1 MNATEEQ
8 SLRLIADNIK
18 LRQDLDVA
26 RRDLAD
32 KNREIEVLRSDR
44 ANALERVV
52 KAETAI
58 QAHADTKKSPDY
70 SYWPDPI
77 DYKLWVVLT
86 DG

>member
-1 MNATEEQ
+1 MNVTEDQ

-18 LRQDLDVA
+18 LRQDLDAA

-32 KNREIEVLRSDR
+32 KDREIEVLRRDR
-44 ANALERVV
+44 ANALDRVV

-58 QAHADTKKSPDY
+58 QSHADTKKSGDY
-70 SYWPDPI
+70 SGWPDQH
-77 DYKLWVVLT
+77 DFRLWAVLT